1 MRIFAVLLDLYP
13 VIYYVFEER
22 LCEFLRTLN
31 NYRIAERIVIENP
44 YIINIQ
50 RTYRLVEYPLCI
62 KAESFAEDIVSIVC
76 RY

>member
-44 YIINIQ
+44 YIINGLI
-50 RTYRLVEYPLCI
+50 LAWDCLHIP
-62 KAESFAEDIVSIVC
+62 A
-76 RY
+76 